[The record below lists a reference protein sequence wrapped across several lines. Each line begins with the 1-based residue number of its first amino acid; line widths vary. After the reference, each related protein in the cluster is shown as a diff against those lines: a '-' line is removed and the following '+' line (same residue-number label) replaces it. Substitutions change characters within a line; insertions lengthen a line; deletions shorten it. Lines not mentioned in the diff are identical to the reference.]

1 MHVRRSL
8 FDERMIDD
16 TMVKYKKYHHNLSV
30 RFWIKI
36 TDVVKVSVRIK
47 GVILNDADNRN
58 NVDDNN

>member
-1 MHVRRSL
+1 
-8 FDERMIDD
+8 MIDD